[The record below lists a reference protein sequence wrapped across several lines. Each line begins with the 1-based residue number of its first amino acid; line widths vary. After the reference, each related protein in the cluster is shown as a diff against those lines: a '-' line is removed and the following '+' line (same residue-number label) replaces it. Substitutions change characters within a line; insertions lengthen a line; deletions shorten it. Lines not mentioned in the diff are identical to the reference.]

1 LLEGYVHP
9 DFSEVAEIL
18 RRQIPG
24 TKRRFAPGGAAVCVW
39 HRGEVVVDCWGGTRD
54 ADGDP
59 WNHDTVALS
68 FSTTKGV
75 ASTLLH
81 VFADRGLVDYDAP
94 VREYWPEFAEG
105 GKAEVTVRQVLAHQ
119 AGLYHVREMVDHADD
134 MLDWQRMTAA
144 LAASEPCHEPGKAHG
159 YHAFTFGWLVGEIV
173 QRVSGKPFAEVLE
186 SELAGPL
193 ELDGLFVGMPEGQM
207 HRRAELIP
215 PRRRRR
221 RSAPERLAGVGR
233 VLNRGLRLARVPI
246 DLGHM
251 ASALMPRG
259 IDEFDFGSVAVARA
273 TIPAVS
279 GHFSARSLAKLYAAL
294 AAGGS
299 LAGVRVLSPETLT
312 RAAEVHSRGIGR
324 VVPYPMH
331 WRLGYHRVNTI
342 GVRAPRGFGHSG
354 FGGSGAWADPE
365 RELAVA
371 LVLNSG
377 TGTPFG
383 DLRIIQIGSA
393 ALRCANRR

>member
-1 LLEGYVHP
+1 MLEGYVHP
-9 DFSEVAEIL
+9 DFSDVAETL

-24 TKRRFAPGGAAVCVW
+24 SKRRFAPGGAAVCVW

-54 ADGDP
+54 SDGDP

-81 VFADRGLVDYDAP
+81 VLADRGLVDYDAP
-94 VREYWPEFAEG
+94 VREYWPEFAEA
-105 GKAEVTVRQVLAHQ
+105 GKHEISVRQVLAHR
-119 AGLYHVREMVDHADD
+119 AGLYHVRDMIEHANE
-134 MLDWQRMTAA
+134 MLDWERMTRA
-144 LAASEPCHEPGKAHG
+144 LARSAPCHEPGATHG

-173 QRVSGKPFAEVLE
+173 QRVTGKPFREVLE
-186 SELAGPL
+186 NEIARPL
-193 ELDGLFVGMPEGQM
+193 ELDGLFVGLPEDQM

-215 PRRRRR
+215 TRRRGPRR
-221 RSAPERLAGVGR
+221 SPERFARVGR
-233 VLNRGLRLARVPI
+233 ALNTGLRFARLPL

-251 ASALMPRG
+251 AAALMPRG
-259 IDEFDFGSVAVARA
+259 IEELDLASDAVARA
-273 TIPAVS
+273 TMPAVN
-279 GHFSARSLAKLYAAL
+279 GHFSARSLATLYALL
-294 AAGGS
+294 AGGGS
-299 LAGVRVLSPETLT
+299 LGGVRLLSPETVA

-342 GVRAPRGFGHSG
+342 GARAPRGFGHSG
-354 FGGSGAWADPE
+354 FGGSGGWADPE
-365 RELAVA
+365 RNLAVA